1 MKKSFWKSGII
12 ALCLVASMSIL
23 ASCNDDDKKNTDGS
37 KDEVSVESKVETS
50 DKSKAETS
58 DESNDETSTS
68 EDASRVVTS
77 QEATSEES
85 TSEEASSEY
94 TASEETASEEVTS
107 EETASEDTASEDT
120 TSDDVPATKDTV
132 VYTDGSIS
140 FEYPKGF
147 TGGEQGS
154 VKQLIDNTTGNNIAL
169 GSSAKTNVYHEMTEA
184 IFNTT
189 LKAQLESMG
198 MTVTDYMH
206 EVETNEKSEE
216 IAILSFTNTYSGMTM
231 KQVLFAVNTSDKTY
245 IVTVTEV
252 IEDEDLVKL
261 VFDTLDALN

>member
-1 MKKSFWKSGII
+1 
-12 ALCLVASMSIL
+12 MSIL
-23 ASCNDDDKKNTDGS
+23 ASCGGDDKKTTDES
-37 KDEVSVESKVETS
+37 KIESSAESKVET
-50 DKSKAETS
+50 T
-58 DESNDETSTS
+58 TS
-68 EDASRVVTS
+68 EVASE
-77 QEATSEES
+77 EATSEEA
-85 TSEEASSEY
+85 TSEEA
-94 TASEETASEEVTS
+94 TSEEVTS
-107 EETASEDTASEDT
+107 EEATSEEATSEEATSEDATSEDATSEET
-120 TSDDVPATKDTV
+120 TSDDVPATNDTV

-147 TGGEQGS
+147 TSGEQGG

-169 GSSAKTNVYHEMTEA
+169 DSAAKTNVYHEMTEA

-206 EVETNEKSEE
+206 EVETNEKGEDV
-216 IAILSFTNTYSGMTM
+216 AIVSFTNTYTGITM

-252 IEDEDLVKL
+252 IEDENLVKL

>member
-23 ASCNDDDKKNTDGS
+23 ASCGGDDKKNTDES
-37 KDEVSVESKVETS
+37 KIESSAESKVET
-50 DKSKAETS
+50 T
-58 DESNDETSTS
+58 TS
-68 EDASRVVTS
+68 EVT
-77 QEATSEES
+77 
-85 TSEEASSEY
+85 
-94 TASEETASEEVTS
+94 SEEVTS
-107 EETASEDTASEDT
+107 EEATSEEATSEEA
-120 TSDDVPATKDTV
+120 TSEEVTSEEVTSEDVPATNDTV
-132 VYTDGSIS
+132 VYIDGSIS

-147 TGGEQGS
+147 TSGEQGG
-154 VKQLIDNTTGNNIAL
+154 VKLLQDITTGNNITIA
-169 GSSAKTNVYHEMTEA
+169 SEAKNNVYHEMTDA

-198 MTVTDYMH
+198 MTVTDYIH
-206 EVETNEKSEE
+206 EVETNEKGEE
-216 IAILSFTNTYSGMTM
+216 IAILSFTNKYSGITM
-231 KQVLFAVNTSDKTY
+231 KQVLFAVNTSNKTY